1 VSVLRTIVIA
11 TLVVLAVSLQVGV
24 LANVAISGV
33 VPDLVLL
40 VVVAVALV
48 HGPSP
53 GAAVG
58 LLAGLCW
65 TWRHRRTTQRAAGRS
80 PWWWSATSPDGPRRS
95 DGSAVVTVV
104 AVAACVF
111 IGASVFALTGLVLSD
126 PGVTVERVLDVLVV
140 QVLYDVA
147 VTPLVAP
154 AVASRVA
161 ATGAGT
167 GAVGPRMTGRS
178 GRRTASP
185 RVGAGAVGR
194 LVHHADV
201 PVVVPP
207 GRQRRVLPRSGGRQ
221 CRP

>member
-58 LLAGLCW
+58 LLAGLVLDLAPPADH
-65 TWRHRRTTQRAAGRS
+65 TAGR
-80 PWWWSATSPDGPRRS
+80 WALALVVVGYLAGMVRDGAT
-95 DGSAVVTVV
+95 GSAVVTVV

-111 IGASVFALTGLVLSD
+111 VGASVFALTGLVLSD

-147 VTPLVAP
+147 VTPF
-154 AVASRVA
+154 
-161 ATGAGT
+161 
-167 GAVGPRMTGRS
+167 
-178 GRRTASP
+178 
-185 RVGAGAVGR
+185 
-194 LVHHADV
+194 
-201 PVVVPP
+201 
-207 GRQRRVLPRSGGRQ
+207 VLPPLLAVLRRLEPAQ
-221 CRP
+221 ERWVHA